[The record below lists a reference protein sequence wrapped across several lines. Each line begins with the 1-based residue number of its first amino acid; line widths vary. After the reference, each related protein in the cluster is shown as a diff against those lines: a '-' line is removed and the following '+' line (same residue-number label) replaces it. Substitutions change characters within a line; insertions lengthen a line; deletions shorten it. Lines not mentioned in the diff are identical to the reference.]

1 MTFRAVIHCSSTK
14 YPSVKNANA
23 AEEKVPY
30 LNPVAREKVRYLNR
44 LREKVPYLDRK
55 EASPGRG

>member
-1 MTFRAVIHCSSTK
+1 MILLAVIHRSGTK
-14 YPSVKNANA
+14 YPRVKMLMPL
-23 AEEKVPY
+23 KRKSRY
-30 LNPVAREKVRYLNR
+30 LNSVAREKVRYLNR